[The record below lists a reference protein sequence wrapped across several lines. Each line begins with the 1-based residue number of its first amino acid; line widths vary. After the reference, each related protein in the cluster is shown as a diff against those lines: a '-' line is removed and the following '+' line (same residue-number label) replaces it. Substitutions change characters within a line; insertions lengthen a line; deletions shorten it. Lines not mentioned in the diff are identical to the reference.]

1 MKNKKRIINIWL
13 TMHIF
18 LHEISKSVKGR
29 WRMDAGFKTEL
40 IAWGVDWNE
49 ILDRFMGNEDLIA
62 RFMLKFLND
71 QSMSDLTKYLAEGNV
86 SEAFKAVH
94 TLKGVGANLGLKGFL
109 TPVCELTE
117 ILRAGSMEGYEEKYN
132 EIKPKY
138 DDLIAI
144 LTKYQT

>member
-1 MKNKKRIINIWL
+1 
-13 TMHIF
+13 
-18 LHEISKSVKGR
+18 
-29 WRMDAGFKTEL
+29 MDAGFKAEL
-40 IAWGVDWNE
+40 IEWGVDWDE

-62 RFMLKFLND
+62 KFMFKFLND
-71 QSMSDLTKYLAEGNV
+71 QSMSELTQNLQDGNV
-86 SEAFKAVH
+86 QGAFKAVH

-138 DDLIAI
+138 EELIAI
-144 LTKYQT
+144 LTKYQS

>member
-1 MKNKKRIINIWL
+1 
-13 TMHIF
+13 
-18 LHEISKSVKGR
+18 
-29 WRMDAGFKTEL
+29 MDAGSKAEL
-40 IAWGVDWNE
+40 IEWGVDWDE

-62 RFMLKFLND
+62 KFMFKFLND
-71 QSMSDLTKYLAEGNV
+71 QSMSELTQNLQDGNV
-86 SEAFKAVH
+86 QGAFKAVH

-138 DDLIAI
+138 EELIAI
-144 LTKYQT
+144 LTKYQS

>member
-1 MKNKKRIINIWL
+1 MKKRIIDLWL
-13 TMHIF
+13 YIILF
-18 LHEISKSVKGR
+18 FVKG
-29 WRMDAGFKTEL
+29 WIMDAGFKTEL

-49 ILDRFMGNEDLIA
+49 ILDIFMGNEDLIA
-62 RFMLKFLND
+62 RFMFKFLND
-71 QSMSDLTKYLAEGNV
+71 QSMNDLTKYLAEGNV

-117 ILRAGSMEGYEEKYN
+117 ILRAGSMEGYEVKYN

-138 DDLIAI
+138 DEFIAI
-144 LTKYQT
+144 LQKYQA

>member
-1 MKNKKRIINIWL
+1 
-13 TMHIF
+13 
-18 LHEISKSVKGR
+18 
-29 WRMDAGFKTEL
+29 MDAGFKAEL
-40 IAWGVDWNE
+40 IEWGVDWNE

-62 RFMLKFLND
+62 KFMFKFLND
-71 QSMSDLTKYLAEGNV
+71 QSMSELTQNLQDGNV
-86 SEAFKAVH
+86 QGAFKAVH

-138 DDLIAI
+138 EELIAI
-144 LTKYQT
+144 LTKYQS